1 MQFEE
6 PSSQGYTIYSK
17 SGCPNC
23 VIAKKQAAE
32 TNTNETAIKMI
43 ECDDYLL
50 ESRPEFLSF
59 IRVKMQQL
67 DETKKLYFPFIFKDG
82 HYIGSKIYNIT
93 GISTN

>member
-23 VIAKKQAAE
+23 VIAKKQVVE
-32 TNTNETAIKMI
+32 TGHNETGSDPKII
-43 ECDDYLL
+43 ECDEYLL

-59 IRVKMQQL
+59 IREKIQQP

-82 HYIGSKIYNIT
+82 QYIGSKIYNI
-93 GISTN
+93 N

>member
-32 TNTNETAIKMI
+32 TCSKETAPKII
-43 ECDDYLL
+43 ECDEYLL

-59 IRVKMQQL
+59 IREKMQQP

-82 HYIGSKIYNIT
+82 HYIGSKLLFLVFC
-93 GISTN
+93 

>member
-23 VIAKKQAAE
+23 VIAKKQVAE
-32 TNTNETAIKMI
+32 TGSKETGSGSNII
-43 ECDDYLL
+43 ECDEYLL

-59 IRVKMQQL
+59 IREKMQQP

-82 HYIGSKIYNIT
+82 KYIGTKI
-93 GISTN
+93 